1 MAVGVGFRQGDFMRL
16 SRLADY
22 AVVLMTHIAQHPEQV
37 HTAAD
42 VTMATRVPAPT
53 VAKLLNGLGRSGLL
67 ASTRGIKGGYALAR
81 PATAIAV
88 GEIVAVL
95 EGPIALTQCIK
106 KPGSCDI
113 EAVCQSRLGLHRI
126 NLAVRKV
133 LEEISLAEIAF
144 PVPAPA
150 APPRSHRK
158 RPGTPDFLI
167 S

>member
-1 MAVGVGFRQGDFMRL
+1 MRL

-37 HTAAD
+37 HTAAG

-53 VAKLLNGLGRSGLL
+53 VAKLLNALSRNGLL

-81 PATAIAV
+81 PATAITV

-106 KPGSCDI
+106 GPGSCDI
-113 EAVCQSRLGLHRI
+113 ETVCQSRLGLHRI
-126 NLAVRKV
+126 NLAVRKA
-133 LEEISLAEIAF
+133 LEDISLAEIAF
-144 PVPAPA
+144 PVPAPM
-150 APPRSHRK
+150 APPRPQRK
-158 RPGTPDFLI
+158 LPGTPDLL
-167 S
+167 SS